1 MCFLK
6 LFPLSPKGHLRCLI
20 LKLDQSGNFEP
31 AAPVL
36 SRVRGHSLVKGK
48 CLNIVKGEGR
58 SLSRERAEVL
68 SRERNAM
75 PMPAQERGRSSVK
88 GRRVVKG

>member
-6 LFPLSPKGHLRCLI
+6 LFPLSPRGHLRCLI

-58 SLSRERAEVL
+58 GFVKGKGRSIVKGE
-68 SRERNAM
+68 ERNAN
-75 PMPAQERGRSSVK
+75 AGTGK
-88 GRRVVKG
+88 GPQFG